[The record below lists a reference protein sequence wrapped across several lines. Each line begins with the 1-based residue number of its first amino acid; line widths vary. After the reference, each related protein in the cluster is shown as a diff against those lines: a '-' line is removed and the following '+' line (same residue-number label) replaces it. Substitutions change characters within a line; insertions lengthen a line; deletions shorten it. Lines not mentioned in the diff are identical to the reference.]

1 MKSLTTVV
9 ALVALVALMVYTN
22 PTKGDFSYYI
32 RILEKPNL
40 KRLEE
45 NVPDGI
51 EVDHPPQ

>member
-1 MKSLTTVV
+1 MKSLTTV
-9 ALVALVALMVYTN
+9 VALVALMVYTN

-40 KRLEE
+40 KRLKE